1 MIISAVKKVV
11 CNCAECQKFRG
22 RVGEQK
28 MANLPACRSK
38 VAASFTLYGVGMFGP
53 FTVKQKGSTAKRYG
67 AMFTC
72 MTRRAVHIEV
82 TFFLDTD
89 FFILAPGRLVAW

>member
-1 MIISAVKKVV
+1 
-11 CNCAECQKFRG
+11 
-22 RVGEQK
+22 

-53 FTVKQKGSTAKRYG
+53 FTVKQKGSTVKRYG

-72 MTRRAVHIEV
+72 MTRRAVLIEV

-89 FFILAPGRLVAW
+89 FFILAPQRLVAW